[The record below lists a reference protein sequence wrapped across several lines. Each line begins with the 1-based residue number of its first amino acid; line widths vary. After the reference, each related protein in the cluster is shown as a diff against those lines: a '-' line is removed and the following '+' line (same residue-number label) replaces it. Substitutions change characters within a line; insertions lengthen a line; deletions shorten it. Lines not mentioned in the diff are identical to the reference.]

1 MLGTFGTKKNKSV
14 EVSKP
19 TFQERLGGVK
29 SMFKRAYEDA
39 LRLDT
44 EMQASI
50 DSKKEMIASIE
61 ADINTI
67 ATTKKEAR
75 DFMSNLEKVH
85 LIMVKNFKVG
95 DVLSESSHYVV
106 TGIYGNDTVLKH
118 QESGDSVHIN
128 KMYIEKYLES
138 ADEVINEVKVTKE
151 DKKDGT
157 LGIRSIFESIHG
169 TQVFTVCF
177 KKQDTPKS
185 QKKLNAEIATLISD
199 FSNEIDTIQKSKK
212 GVADAA
218 KRFAE
223 ELITHPILPYEEG
236 EDRVLRGFK
245 IQFESRDGRYNCV
258 DMDIEDNNN
267 IRPVN
272 INTIKWLIIGGTKYV
287 VE

>member
-1 MLGTFGTKKNKSV
+1 
-14 EVSKP
+14 
-19 TFQERLGGVK
+19 
-29 SMFKRAYEDA
+29 
-39 LRLDT
+39 
-44 EMQASI
+44 
-50 DSKKEMIASIE
+50 
-61 ADINTI
+61 
-67 ATTKKEAR
+67 
-75 DFMSNLEKVH
+75 
-85 LIMVKNFKVG
+85 MVKNFKVG

-128 KMYIEKYLES
+128 KIYIEKYLES

-258 DMDIEDNNN
+258 DIDIEDNNN

>member
-1 MLGTFGTKKNKSV
+1 
-14 EVSKP
+14 
-19 TFQERLGGVK
+19 
-29 SMFKRAYEDA
+29 
-39 LRLDT
+39 
-44 EMQASI
+44 
-50 DSKKEMIASIE
+50 
-61 ADINTI
+61 
-67 ATTKKEAR
+67 
-75 DFMSNLEKVH
+75 
-85 LIMVKNFKVG
+85 MVKNFKVG

-287 VE
+287 VK